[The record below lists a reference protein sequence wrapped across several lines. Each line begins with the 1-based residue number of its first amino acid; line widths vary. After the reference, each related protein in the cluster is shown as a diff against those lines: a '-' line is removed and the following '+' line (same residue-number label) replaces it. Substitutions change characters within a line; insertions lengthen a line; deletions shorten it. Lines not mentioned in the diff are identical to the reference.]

1 MSASVLA
8 LRNAAV
14 NIRRSLTLGFFIFT
28 ATFILILSNVF
39 VSTAGN
45 RIENVLT
52 GGICGHVQL
61 RSAGSRES
69 DMAAQYTSKWDSLKP
84 IEPDALSAV
93 EKILT
98 ETYPEA
104 SYTRLVRRSTKLE
117 VNDKSQELM
126 LFGLYPG
133 MDMYVDAFLLTEGR
147 YLDPDRS
154 GELLLTE
161 EQAKM
166 LGVRAG
172 DSVTAVTKNRYGLNS
187 TYELEVVGIGN
198 FVMLSLFSFNAGYT
212 GYDTVQKLAAY
223 NEDEVTDF
231 IIFLPDK
238 ATAGQTMNAI
248 ADEMEQ
254 SGLKYTIAKYEKI
267 KSEDL
272 KATDIKFEEED
283 DDDGLLLSAFE
294 EMGKTYRAAGDTMF
308 IVVNILSAFLIVIVS
323 ILIFNLVYMTGI
335 ERSREIGTMRAV
347 GFNRKQVI
355 SIFMTEIMLISF
367 FSSIA
372 GALICAGLVMI
383 GKGLGIDTPVP
394 FLSYIIGS
402 KLSLDMD
409 IGIAAA
415 NTVLILAFTAAA
427 SFMPAYRACSADP
440 AQAVRQ
446 I

>member
-283 DDDGLLLSAFE
+283 DDDGLLLSTFE

-347 GFNRKQVI
+347 GFSRKQVI

>member
-61 RSAGSRES
+61 RSTGSRES

-283 DDDGLLLSAFE
+283 DDDGLLLSTFE

-347 GFNRKQVI
+347 GFSRKQVI

>member
-117 VNDKSQELM
+117 VNNKSQELM

-283 DDDGLLLSAFE
+283 DDDGLLLSTFE

-347 GFNRKQVI
+347 GFSRKQVI

>member
-1 MSASVLA
+1 
-8 LRNAAV
+8 
-14 NIRRSLTLGFFIFT
+14 
-28 ATFILILSNVF
+28 
-39 VSTAGN
+39 
-45 RIENVLT
+45 
-52 GGICGHVQL
+52 
-61 RSAGSRES
+61 
-69 DMAAQYTSKWDSLKP
+69 
-84 IEPDALSAV
+84 
-93 EKILT
+93 
-98 ETYPEA
+98 
-104 SYTRLVRRSTKLE
+104 
-117 VNDKSQELM
+117 
-126 LFGLYPG
+126 
-133 MDMYVDAFLLTEGR
+133 
-147 YLDPDRS
+147 
-154 GELLLTE
+154 
-161 EQAKM
+161 
-166 LGVRAG
+166 
-172 DSVTAVTKNRYGLNS
+172 
-187 TYELEVVGIGN
+187 
-198 FVMLSLFSFNAGYT
+198 
-212 GYDTVQKLAAY
+212 VQKLAAY
-223 NEDEVTDF
+223 NEDEVTVF

-283 DDDGLLLSAFE
+283 DDDGLLLSTFE

-347 GFNRKQVI
+347 GFSRKQVI

>member
-347 GFNRKQVI
+347 GFSRKQVI